1 MLHGLTGRRTY
12 GVLPFQHGLGIDE
25 EDGLRVS
32 LRGAVRESV
41 VAPPV
46 GDDVLR
52 VAVCAVPLMSNFTDV
67 DALAAEPGVVVRFV
81 DRAEELV
88 DADLVV
94 VPGTRGT
101 VRALRWLRERGL
113 ADALA
118 RRAAEGRPV
127 LGICGGFQVLG
138 EHIEDDVESREG
150 SVAGL
155 GLLPVRVRFARE
167 KTLARPVGEALGE
180 PVEGYE
186 IHHGVAEVAGGEA
199 FLDGCRVGEM
209 WGTHWH
215 GSLESD
221 GFRRRFL
228 AGWRGRP
235 APLRPRART
244 SFAALREEQLDLL
257 GDLIEEHADTD
268 ALLSL
273 IEKGAPAGLPFI
285 APGAPVTGGPGT
297 RPRPPRPLPERS
309 FECHH
314 APRHQGGPV
323 STPYPFTAL
332 VGQDDLRLALLLNA
346 VSPAVGGVLVRG
358 EKGTAKS
365 TAVRAL
371 SALLP
376 EVPVVAG
383 CRFSLRPGRRRPE
396 LPRRPARGGR
406 RAARPARMVEL
417 PVGASEDR
425 LVGALDI
432 ERALAEGVKAFEPG
446 LLADAHRGIL
456 YVDEVNLLHDHL
468 VDLLLDAAAM
478 GASYVER
485 EGVSV
490 RHAARFLLVGT
501 MNPEEGE
508 LRPQLLD
515 RFGLTVE
522 VAASRETD
530 QRVEVVRRRLAH
542 DDDPEAFAGRWADEE
557 AALRDRVVAA
567 RALLPQVVLGDGA
580 LRQIAATCAAFE
592 VDGMR
597 ADIVMARTATALAAW
612 AGRTDVRSEDVRQAA
627 LLALP
632 HRRRRNPFD
641 APGLDEDKLDETL
654 DEAREDDA
662 PEPPGSPEPP
672 EGDDDPDGGPGGGG
686 GQPPADGGPDSPG
699 LPPQQ
704 SRDQAEDRNQGEGAG
719 QEDAPAPQ
727 APAAGGPGE
736 QGAVSAAEPFRTRM
750 LSVPGI
756 GEGAAGRRSRARTEH
771 GRTTGSRR
779 PRGALTKLHLAATV
793 QAAAPHQRA
802 RGRSGTGLVVRRDD
816 LRQATREGREGNLV
830 LFVVDA
836 SGSMAAR
843 QRMSAVK
850 GAVLSL
856 LLDAYQRRDKVG
868 LVTFRGSAAEVALP
882 PTSSVDAAAAR
893 LETLPTGGRTPLAAG
908 LLRAHDVLRV
918 ERLRD
923 AARRPLLV
931 VVTDGRATGGV
942 EPVAQAGRAARLFAA
957 DGVASV
963 VVDCES
969 GYVRLGLA
977 GQLAGELGGTAVTL
991 DELRADSIAGLVK
1004 DVQGHGNHSRKAA

>member
-1 MLHGLTGRRTY
+1 MTT
-12 GVLPFQHGLGIDE
+12 PF
-25 EDGLRVS
+25 
-32 LRGAVRESV
+32 
-41 VAPPV
+41 
-46 GDDVLR
+46 
-52 VAVCAVPLMSNFTDV
+52 
-67 DALAAEPGVVVRFV
+67 
-81 DRAEELV
+81 
-88 DADLVV
+88 
-94 VPGTRGT
+94 
-101 VRALRWLRERGL
+101 
-113 ADALA
+113 
-118 RRAAEGRPV
+118 
-127 LGICGGFQVLG
+127 
-138 EHIEDDVESREG
+138 
-150 SVAGL
+150 
-155 GLLPVRVRFARE
+155 
-167 KTLARPVGEALGE
+167 
-180 PVEGYE
+180 
-186 IHHGVAEVAGGEA
+186 
-199 FLDGCRVGEM
+199 
-209 WGTHWH
+209 
-215 GSLESD
+215 
-221 GFRRRFL
+221 
-228 AGWRGRP
+228 
-235 APLRPRART
+235 
-244 SFAALREEQLDLL
+244 
-257 GDLIEEHADTD
+257 
-268 ALLSL
+268 
-273 IEKGAPAGLPFI
+273 
-285 APGAPVTGGPGT
+285 
-297 RPRPPRPLPERS
+297 
-309 FECHH
+309 
-314 APRHQGGPV
+314 
-323 STPYPFTAL
+323 PFTAV

-376 EVPVVAG
+376 EVAVVPG
-383 CRFSLRPGRRRPE
+383 CRFSCDPAAPDPACPDGPHEPGNGSTRPS
-396 LPRRPARGGR
+396 
-406 RAARPARMVEL
+406 RMVEL

-432 ERALAEGVKAFEPG
+432 ERALSEGVKAFEPG

-490 RHAARFLLVGT
+490 RHASKFLLVGT

-522 VAASRETD
+522 VAASREPD
-530 QRVEVVRRRLAH
+530 QRVEVVRRRLAY
-542 DDDPEAFAGRWADEE
+542 DDDPTGFTARWAAEE
-557 AALRDRVVAA
+557 TAVRQRVVAA
-567 RALLPQVVLGDGA
+567 RELLPSVRLGDGA

-612 AGRTDVRSEDVRQAA
+612 AGRTDVLAEDVRQAA

-654 DEAREDDA
+654 EEFG
-662 PEPPGSPEPP
+662 GS
-672 EGDDDPDGGPGGGG
+672 DDDDQPDPDGPGGGG
-686 GQPPADGGPDSPG
+686 GQPPSSDGPQADGDGSGAQPEADEGSGAQPE
-699 LPPQQ
+699 
-704 SRDQAEDRNQGEGAG
+704 AGEGGEPQPSGAG
-719 QEDAPAPQ
+719 S
-727 APAAGGPGE
+727 GE
-736 QGAVSAAEPFRTRM
+736 QSAVRASEPFRTKV
-750 LSVPGI
+750 LSVPGL
-756 GEGAAGRRSRARTEH
+756 GDGAAGRRSRARTEH
-771 GRTTGSRR
+771 GRTTGARR
-779 PRGALTKLHLAATV
+779 PQGALTKLHLAATV

-802 RGRSGTGLVVRRDD
+802 RGRSGRGLVVRRDD

-868 LVTFRGSAAEVALP
+868 LVTFRGTTGEVALP

-908 LLRAHDVLRV
+908 LLRAHEVLRV

-923 AARRPLLV
+923 PARRALVV
-931 VVTDGRATGGV
+931 VVTDGRATGGP
-942 EPVAQAGRAARLFAA
+942 EPVALAGRAARLFAA

-969 GYVRLGLA
+969 GPVRLGLA

-1004 DVQGHGNHSRKAA
+1004 DVQGGSKRRAA

>member
-1 MLHGLTGRRTY
+1 M
-12 GVLPFQHGLGIDE
+12 
-25 EDGLRVS
+25 
-32 LRGAVRESV
+32 
-41 VAPPV
+41 
-46 GDDVLR
+46 
-52 VAVCAVPLMSNFTDV
+52 
-67 DALAAEPGVVVRFV
+67 
-81 DRAEELV
+81 
-88 DADLVV
+88 
-94 VPGTRGT
+94 
-101 VRALRWLRERGL
+101 
-113 ADALA
+113 
-118 RRAAEGRPV
+118 
-127 LGICGGFQVLG
+127 
-138 EHIEDDVESREG
+138 
-150 SVAGL
+150 
-155 GLLPVRVRFARE
+155 
-167 KTLARPVGEALGE
+167 
-180 PVEGYE
+180 
-186 IHHGVAEVAGGEA
+186 
-199 FLDGCRVGEM
+199 
-209 WGTHWH
+209 
-215 GSLESD
+215 
-221 GFRRRFL
+221 
-228 AGWRGRP
+228 
-235 APLRPRART
+235 
-244 SFAALREEQLDLL
+244 
-257 GDLIEEHADTD
+257 
-268 ALLSL
+268 
-273 IEKGAPAGLPFI
+273 
-285 APGAPVTGGPGT
+285 
-297 RPRPPRPLPERS
+297 
-309 FECHH
+309 
-314 APRHQGGPV
+314 
-323 STPYPFTAL
+323 STPFPFTAV

-376 EVPVVAG
+376 AVDVVTG
-383 CRFSLRPGRRRPE
+383 CRFSCD
-396 LPRRPARGGR
+396 PAAPDPACPDGPHEVE
-406 RAARPARMVEL
+406 ASSTRPARMVEL

-432 ERALAEGVKAFEPG
+432 ERALSEGVKAFEPG

-522 VAASRETD
+522 VAASREPD

-542 DDDPEAFAGRWADEE
+542 DDDPATFVARWADEE
-557 AALRDRVVAA
+557 AEVRARIVAA
-567 RALLPQVVLGDGA
+567 RALLPSVRLGDGA

-612 AGRTDVRSEDVRQAA
+612 AGRTDVLAEDVRQAA

-654 DEAREDDA
+654 EEFS
-662 PEPPGSPEPP
+662 GSDGDGSDGNGP
-672 EGDDDPDGGPGGGG
+672 DDDPDPDGPGGG
-686 GQPPADGGPDSPG
+686 GQPPQEGPDDGSPAGDVPAQGEPSADG
-699 LPPQQ
+699 
-704 SRDQAEDRNQGEGAG
+704 
-719 QEDAPAPQ
+719 Q
-727 APAAGGPGE
+727 APAGQSAAE
-736 QGAVSAAEPFRTRM
+736 QSPVRAAEPFRTKV
-750 LSVPGI
+750 LSVPGL

-793 QAAAPHQRA
+793 QAAAPHQLA
-802 RGRSGTGLVVRRDD
+802 RGRSGRGLVVRRDD

-882 PTSSVDAAAAR
+882 PTSSVDAAAVR
-893 LETLPTGGRTPLAAG
+893 LESLPTGGRTPLSAG
-908 LLRAHDVLRV
+908 LLRAHEVLRV

-923 AARRPLLV
+923 SARRPLVV
-931 VVTDGRATGGV
+931 VVTDGRATGGP
-942 EPVAQAGRAARLFAA
+942 EPVATAGRAARLFAA
-957 DGVASV
+957 EGVASV

-969 GYVRLGLA
+969 GPVRLGLA

-991 DELRADSIAGLVK
+991 DALRADSLAGLVR
-1004 DVQGHGNHSRKAA
+1004 DVQGTSRRAA

>member
-1 MLHGLTGRRTY
+1 MTT
-12 GVLPFQHGLGIDE
+12 PF
-25 EDGLRVS
+25 
-32 LRGAVRESV
+32 
-41 VAPPV
+41 
-46 GDDVLR
+46 
-52 VAVCAVPLMSNFTDV
+52 
-67 DALAAEPGVVVRFV
+67 
-81 DRAEELV
+81 
-88 DADLVV
+88 
-94 VPGTRGT
+94 
-101 VRALRWLRERGL
+101 
-113 ADALA
+113 
-118 RRAAEGRPV
+118 
-127 LGICGGFQVLG
+127 
-138 EHIEDDVESREG
+138 
-150 SVAGL
+150 
-155 GLLPVRVRFARE
+155 
-167 KTLARPVGEALGE
+167 
-180 PVEGYE
+180 
-186 IHHGVAEVAGGEA
+186 
-199 FLDGCRVGEM
+199 
-209 WGTHWH
+209 
-215 GSLESD
+215 
-221 GFRRRFL
+221 
-228 AGWRGRP
+228 
-235 APLRPRART
+235 
-244 SFAALREEQLDLL
+244 
-257 GDLIEEHADTD
+257 
-268 ALLSL
+268 
-273 IEKGAPAGLPFI
+273 
-285 APGAPVTGGPGT
+285 
-297 RPRPPRPLPERS
+297 
-309 FECHH
+309 
-314 APRHQGGPV
+314 
-323 STPYPFTAL
+323 PFTAV

-376 EVPVVAG
+376 EVAVVPG
-383 CRFSLRPGRRRPE
+383 CRFSCDPAAPDPACPDGPHERGPGVE
-396 LPRRPARGGR
+396 
-406 RAARPARMVEL
+406 RPARMVEL

-478 GASYVER
+478 GSSYVER

-522 VAASRETD
+522 VTASREPD
-530 QRVEVVRRRLAH
+530 QRVEVVRRRLAY
-542 DDDPEAFAGRWADEE
+542 DDDPDGFAARWAAEE
-557 AALRDRVVAA
+557 AAVRQRIATA
-567 RALLPQVVLGDGA
+567 RELLPQVRLGDGA

-612 AGRTDVRSEDVRQAA
+612 AGRTDVLAEDVRQAA

-654 DEAREDDA
+654 ERSAGQDGDGD
-662 PEPPGSPEPP
+662 
-672 EGDDDPDGGPGGGG
+672 GDDDPGPGGPGGGG
-686 GQPPADGGPDSPG
+686 RPEPEDGPQGGGDTAARPETGEGGQPQPSGAPEQSPV
-699 LPPQQ
+699 
-704 SRDQAEDRNQGEGAG
+704 R
-719 QEDAPAPQ
+719 
-727 APAAGGPGE
+727 
-736 QGAVSAAEPFRTRM
+736 AAEPFRAKA

-771 GRTTGSRR
+771 GRTTGARR
-779 PRGALTKLHLAATV
+779 PRGTLTKLHLAATV
-793 QAAAPHQRA
+793 RAAAPHQRA
-802 RGRSGTGLVVRRDD
+802 RGRSGPGLVIRRDD
-816 LRQATREGREGNLV
+816 LRQAVREGREGNLV

-868 LVTFRGSAAEVALP
+868 LVTFRGAGAEVALP

-893 LETLPTGGRTPLAAG
+893 LESLPTGGRTPLAAG
-908 LLRAHDVLRV
+908 LLKAHEVLRV

-923 AARRPLLV
+923 PARRALLV
-931 VVTDGRATGGV
+931 VVTDGRATGGP
-942 EPVAQAGRAARLFAA
+942 EPVALAGRAARLFAA
-957 DGVASV
+957 ESVASV

-969 GYVRLGLA
+969 GPVRLGLA
-977 GQLAGELGGTAVTL
+977 GRLAGELGGTAVTL
-991 DELRADSIAGLVK
+991 DELRADSIAGLVR
-1004 DVQGHGNHSRKAA
+1004 DVRETSRRAA

>member
-1 MLHGLTGRRTY
+1 M
-12 GVLPFQHGLGIDE
+12 
-25 EDGLRVS
+25 
-32 LRGAVRESV
+32 
-41 VAPPV
+41 
-46 GDDVLR
+46 
-52 VAVCAVPLMSNFTDV
+52 
-67 DALAAEPGVVVRFV
+67 
-81 DRAEELV
+81 
-88 DADLVV
+88 
-94 VPGTRGT
+94 
-101 VRALRWLRERGL
+101 
-113 ADALA
+113 
-118 RRAAEGRPV
+118 
-127 LGICGGFQVLG
+127 
-138 EHIEDDVESREG
+138 
-150 SVAGL
+150 
-155 GLLPVRVRFARE
+155 
-167 KTLARPVGEALGE
+167 
-180 PVEGYE
+180 
-186 IHHGVAEVAGGEA
+186 
-199 FLDGCRVGEM
+199 
-209 WGTHWH
+209 
-215 GSLESD
+215 
-221 GFRRRFL
+221 
-228 AGWRGRP
+228 
-235 APLRPRART
+235 
-244 SFAALREEQLDLL
+244 
-257 GDLIEEHADTD
+257 
-268 ALLSL
+268 
-273 IEKGAPAGLPFI
+273 
-285 APGAPVTGGPGT
+285 
-297 RPRPPRPLPERS
+297 
-309 FECHH
+309 
-314 APRHQGGPV
+314 
-323 STPYPFTAL
+323 STPFPFTAV

-376 EVPVVAG
+376 EVDVVSG
-383 CRFSLRPGRRRPE
+383 CRFSCDPGSPD
-396 LPRRPARGGR
+396 PACPDGPHAPG
-406 RAARPARMVEL
+406 ASGSRPARMVEL

-432 ERALAEGVKAFEPG
+432 ERALSEGVKAFEPG

-490 RHAARFLLVGT
+490 RHASRFLLVGT

-522 VAASRETD
+522 VAASREPD
-530 QRVEVVRRRLAH
+530 QRVEVVRRRLAY
-542 DDDPEAFAGRWADEE
+542 DDDPAGFAARWAGEE
-557 AALRDRVVAA
+557 AAVRQRVVAA
-567 RALLPQVVLGDGA
+567 RALLPSVRLGDGA

-612 AGRTDVRSEDVRQAA
+612 AGRSDVLAEDVRQAA

-654 DEAREDDA
+654 EEFGGQD
-662 PEPPGSPEPP
+662 P
-672 EGDDDPDGGPGGGG
+672 GDDDPDDPGPGGGPGGQPEPGDAPGG
-686 GQPPADGGPDSPG
+686 DGDTAARPE
-699 LPPQQ
+699 
-704 SRDQAEDRNQGEGAG
+704 AGEGGEPRPSGA
-719 QEDAPAPQ
+719 
-727 APAAGGPGE
+727 GE
-736 QGAVSAAEPFRTRM
+736 QSPVRAAEPFRAKV
-750 LSVPGI
+750 LSVPGL

-771 GRTTGSRR
+771 GRTTGARR

-793 QAAAPHQRA
+793 RAAAPHQRA
-802 RGRSGTGLVVRRDD
+802 RGRSGPGLVVRRDD

-843 QRMSAVK
+843 RRMGAVK

-868 LVTFRGSAAEVALP
+868 LVTFRGSAADVALP

-893 LETLPTGGRTPLAAG
+893 LESLPTGGRTPLAAG
-908 LLRAHDVLRV
+908 LLRAHEVLRV

-923 AARRPLLV
+923 PARRALVV
-931 VVTDGRATGGV
+931 VVTDGRATGGP
-942 EPVAQAGRAARLFAA
+942 EPVALASRAARLFAA
-957 DGVASV
+957 GQVASV

-969 GYVRLGLA
+969 GPVRLGLA
-977 GQLAGELGGTAVTL
+977 GRLADELGGTAVTL

-1004 DVQGHGNHSRKAA
+1004 DVQRRAA

>member
-1 MLHGLTGRRTY
+1 MTT
-12 GVLPFQHGLGIDE
+12 PF
-25 EDGLRVS
+25 
-32 LRGAVRESV
+32 
-41 VAPPV
+41 
-46 GDDVLR
+46 
-52 VAVCAVPLMSNFTDV
+52 
-67 DALAAEPGVVVRFV
+67 
-81 DRAEELV
+81 
-88 DADLVV
+88 
-94 VPGTRGT
+94 
-101 VRALRWLRERGL
+101 
-113 ADALA
+113 
-118 RRAAEGRPV
+118 
-127 LGICGGFQVLG
+127 
-138 EHIEDDVESREG
+138 
-150 SVAGL
+150 
-155 GLLPVRVRFARE
+155 
-167 KTLARPVGEALGE
+167 
-180 PVEGYE
+180 
-186 IHHGVAEVAGGEA
+186 
-199 FLDGCRVGEM
+199 
-209 WGTHWH
+209 
-215 GSLESD
+215 
-221 GFRRRFL
+221 
-228 AGWRGRP
+228 
-235 APLRPRART
+235 
-244 SFAALREEQLDLL
+244 
-257 GDLIEEHADTD
+257 
-268 ALLSL
+268 
-273 IEKGAPAGLPFI
+273 
-285 APGAPVTGGPGT
+285 
-297 RPRPPRPLPERS
+297 
-309 FECHH
+309 
-314 APRHQGGPV
+314 
-323 STPYPFTAL
+323 PFTAV

-371 SALLP
+371 SVLLP
-376 EVPVVAG
+376 TVDVVAG
-383 CRFSLRPGRRRPE
+383 CRFSCDPAAPDPACPDGPHNPPGAFE
-396 LPRRPARGGR
+396 S
-406 RAARPARMVEL
+406 RPARMVEL

-490 RHAARFLLVGT
+490 RHAAKFLLVGT

-522 VAASRETD
+522 VAASREPD
-530 QRVEVVRRRLAH
+530 QRVEVVRRRLAY
-542 DDDPEAFAGRWADEE
+542 DDDPAGFATRWAGEE
-557 AALRDRVVAA
+557 AAVRQRIVAA
-567 RALLPQVVLGDGA
+567 RALLPSVRLGDGA

-612 AGRTDVRSEDVRQAA
+612 AGRTEVLAEDVRQAA

-641 APGLDEDKLDETL
+641 APGLDEDKLDQTL
-654 DEAREDDA
+654 EEFSG
-662 PEPPGSPEPP
+662 ESE
-672 EGDDDPDGGPGGGG
+672 DDDPDPDGPGGGG
-686 GQPPADGGPDSPG
+686 GQPAPDDGD
-699 LPPQQ
+699 PQGGDTGA
-704 SRDQAEDRNQGEGAG
+704 RPEAGEDGE
-719 QEDAPAPQ
+719 PQ
-727 APAAGGPGE
+727 ASGGSGE
-736 QGAVSAAEPFRTRM
+736 QAPTRAAEPFRTKV
-750 LSVPGI
+750 LTVPGI
-756 GEGAAGRRSRARTEH
+756 GAGAAGRRSRARTEH
-771 GRTTGSRR
+771 GRTTGARR

-802 RGRSGTGLVVRRDD
+802 RGRSGPGLVVRRDD

-830 LFVVDA
+830 LFLVDA

-868 LVTFRGSAAEVALP
+868 LVTFRGSAADVALP

-893 LETLPTGGRTPLAAG
+893 LEALPTGGRTPLAAG
-908 LLRAHDVLRV
+908 LLKAHDVLRV

-923 AARRPLLV
+923 PARRALVV
-931 VVTDGRATGGV
+931 VVTDGRATGGP
-942 EPVAQAGRAARLFAA
+942 EPVALAGRAARLFAA

-969 GYVRLGLA
+969 GPVRLGLA
-977 GQLAGELGGTAVTL
+977 GQLAGELGGAAVTL

-1004 DVQGHGNHSRKAA
+1004 DVQRRAA

>member
-1 MLHGLTGRRTY
+1 M
-12 GVLPFQHGLGIDE
+12 
-25 EDGLRVS
+25 
-32 LRGAVRESV
+32 
-41 VAPPV
+41 
-46 GDDVLR
+46 
-52 VAVCAVPLMSNFTDV
+52 
-67 DALAAEPGVVVRFV
+67 
-81 DRAEELV
+81 
-88 DADLVV
+88 
-94 VPGTRGT
+94 
-101 VRALRWLRERGL
+101 
-113 ADALA
+113 
-118 RRAAEGRPV
+118 
-127 LGICGGFQVLG
+127 
-138 EHIEDDVESREG
+138 
-150 SVAGL
+150 
-155 GLLPVRVRFARE
+155 
-167 KTLARPVGEALGE
+167 
-180 PVEGYE
+180 
-186 IHHGVAEVAGGEA
+186 
-199 FLDGCRVGEM
+199 
-209 WGTHWH
+209 
-215 GSLESD
+215 
-221 GFRRRFL
+221 
-228 AGWRGRP
+228 
-235 APLRPRART
+235 
-244 SFAALREEQLDLL
+244 
-257 GDLIEEHADTD
+257 
-268 ALLSL
+268 
-273 IEKGAPAGLPFI
+273 
-285 APGAPVTGGPGT
+285 
-297 RPRPPRPLPERS
+297 
-309 FECHH
+309 
-314 APRHQGGPV
+314 
-323 STPYPFTAL
+323 STPFPFTAV

-371 SALLP
+371 SALMP
-376 EVPVVAG
+376 EVPVVPG
-383 CRFSLRPGRRRPE
+383 CRFSCDPERPDPGCPDGPHE
-396 LPRRPARGGR
+396 PGAGVE
-406 RAARPARMVEL
+406 RPARMVEL

-432 ERALAEGVKAFEPG
+432 ERALSEGVKAFEPG

-490 RHAARFLLVGT
+490 RHASKFLLVGT

-522 VAASRETD
+522 VAASREPD
-530 QRVEVVRRRLAH
+530 QRVEVVRRRLAY
-542 DDDPEAFAGRWADEE
+542 DDDPAGFAARWADDE
-557 AALRDRVVAA
+557 AEVRQRIVAA
-567 RALLPQVVLGDGA
+567 RELLPSVRLGDGA

-612 AGRTDVRSEDVRQAA
+612 AGRTDVLAEDVRQAA

-654 DEAREDDA
+654 EEFA
-662 PEPPGSPEPP
+662 
-672 EGDDDPDGGPGGGG
+672 GDDENESRDENDGDEDPDPDGPGGGGGGGGGG
-686 GQPPADGGPDSPG
+686 GQPPSGPEGPDAPRSG
-699 LPPQQ
+699 DVGAPPE
-704 SRDQAEDRNQGEGAG
+704 AGEGG
-719 QEDAPAPQ
+719 QPQ
-727 APAAGGPGE
+727 APGAGE
-736 QGAVSAAEPFRTRM
+736 QQPVRASEPFRTKV
-750 LSVPGI
+750 LSVPGL

-771 GRTTGSRR
+771 GRTTGARR

-793 QAAAPHQRA
+793 HAAAPHQRT
-802 RGRSGTGLVVRRDD
+802 RGRSGPGLVVRRDD

-868 LVTFRGSAAEVALP
+868 LVTFRGTSADVALP

-893 LETLPTGGRTPLAAG
+893 LESLPTGGRTPLAAG
-908 LLRAHDVLRV
+908 LLKAHDVLRV

-923 AARRPLLV
+923 PARRALVV
-931 VVTDGRATGGV
+931 VVTDGRATGGP
-942 EPVAQAGRAARLFAA
+942 EPVALAGRAARLFAA
-957 DGVASV
+957 DGIASV
-963 VVDCES
+963 VVDCEA

-991 DELRADSIAGLVK
+991 DELRADSIAGLVR
-1004 DVQGHGNHSRKAA
+1004 DVQGGSQGGSKRRAA

>member
-1 MLHGLTGRRTY
+1 M
-12 GVLPFQHGLGIDE
+12 
-25 EDGLRVS
+25 
-32 LRGAVRESV
+32 
-41 VAPPV
+41 
-46 GDDVLR
+46 
-52 VAVCAVPLMSNFTDV
+52 
-67 DALAAEPGVVVRFV
+67 
-81 DRAEELV
+81 
-88 DADLVV
+88 
-94 VPGTRGT
+94 
-101 VRALRWLRERGL
+101 
-113 ADALA
+113 
-118 RRAAEGRPV
+118 
-127 LGICGGFQVLG
+127 
-138 EHIEDDVESREG
+138 
-150 SVAGL
+150 
-155 GLLPVRVRFARE
+155 
-167 KTLARPVGEALGE
+167 
-180 PVEGYE
+180 
-186 IHHGVAEVAGGEA
+186 
-199 FLDGCRVGEM
+199 
-209 WGTHWH
+209 
-215 GSLESD
+215 
-221 GFRRRFL
+221 
-228 AGWRGRP
+228 
-235 APLRPRART
+235 
-244 SFAALREEQLDLL
+244 
-257 GDLIEEHADTD
+257 
-268 ALLSL
+268 
-273 IEKGAPAGLPFI
+273 
-285 APGAPVTGGPGT
+285 
-297 RPRPPRPLPERS
+297 
-309 FECHH
+309 
-314 APRHQGGPV
+314 
-323 STPYPFTAL
+323 STPFPFTAV

-376 EVPVVAG
+376 EVDVVSG
-383 CRFSLRPGRRRPE
+383 CRFSCDPGAPDPACPDGPHEPGAFESRPS
-396 LPRRPARGGR
+396 
-406 RAARPARMVEL
+406 RMVEL

-522 VAASRETD
+522 VAASREPE
-530 QRVEVVRRRLAH
+530 QRVEVVRRRLAY
-542 DDDPEAFAGRWADEE
+542 DDDPAGFAARWADEE
-557 AALRDRVVAA
+557 AAVRARIVAA
-567 RALLPQVVLGDGA
+567 RALLPSVRLGDGA

-612 AGRTDVRSEDVRQAA
+612 AGRTEVLAEDVRQAA

-654 DEAREDDA
+654 EEFGDSADDED
-662 PEPPGSPEPP
+662 P
-672 EGDDDPDGGPGGGG
+672 DPDGSGGGGGGG
-686 GQPPADGGPDSPG
+686 GQPAPDSG
-699 LPPQQ
+699 PQGGDTGA
-704 SRDQAEDRNQGEGAG
+704 RPEEGEGG
-719 QEDAPAPQ
+719 QPQASGAAEQ
-727 APAAGGPGE
+727 APAR
-736 QGAVSAAEPFRTRM
+736 AAEPFRTRV
-750 LSVPGI
+750 LSVPGL

-771 GRTTGSRR
+771 GRTTGARR
-779 PRGALTKLHLAATV
+779 PRGTLTKLHLAATV
-793 QAAAPHQRA
+793 RAAAPHQRA
-802 RGRSGTGLVVRRDD
+802 RGRSGPGLVVRRDD

-868 LVTFRGSAAEVALP
+868 LVTFRGKDAQVALP

-893 LETLPTGGRTPLAAG
+893 LESLPTGGRTPLAAG
-908 LLRAHDVLRV
+908 LLRAHEVLRV

-923 AARRPLLV
+923 PARRALVV
-931 VVTDGRATGGV
+931 VVTDGRATGGP
-942 EPVAQAGRAARLFAA
+942 EPVALAGRAARLFAA
-957 DGVASV
+957 EQVASV

-969 GYVRLGLA
+969 GPVRLGLA

-991 DELRADSIAGLVK
+991 DELRADSIAGLVR
-1004 DVQGHGNHSRKAA
+1004 DVQGNSNRRAA

>member
-1 MLHGLTGRRTY
+1 MTT
-12 GVLPFQHGLGIDE
+12 PF
-25 EDGLRVS
+25 
-32 LRGAVRESV
+32 
-41 VAPPV
+41 
-46 GDDVLR
+46 
-52 VAVCAVPLMSNFTDV
+52 
-67 DALAAEPGVVVRFV
+67 
-81 DRAEELV
+81 
-88 DADLVV
+88 
-94 VPGTRGT
+94 
-101 VRALRWLRERGL
+101 
-113 ADALA
+113 
-118 RRAAEGRPV
+118 
-127 LGICGGFQVLG
+127 
-138 EHIEDDVESREG
+138 
-150 SVAGL
+150 
-155 GLLPVRVRFARE
+155 
-167 KTLARPVGEALGE
+167 
-180 PVEGYE
+180 
-186 IHHGVAEVAGGEA
+186 
-199 FLDGCRVGEM
+199 
-209 WGTHWH
+209 
-215 GSLESD
+215 
-221 GFRRRFL
+221 
-228 AGWRGRP
+228 
-235 APLRPRART
+235 
-244 SFAALREEQLDLL
+244 
-257 GDLIEEHADTD
+257 
-268 ALLSL
+268 
-273 IEKGAPAGLPFI
+273 
-285 APGAPVTGGPGT
+285 
-297 RPRPPRPLPERS
+297 
-309 FECHH
+309 
-314 APRHQGGPV
+314 
-323 STPYPFTAL
+323 PFTAV

-376 EVPVVAG
+376 AVPVVSG
-383 CRFSLRPGRRRPE
+383 CRFSCD
-396 LPRRPARGGR
+396 PAQPDPACPDGPHESGNGV
-406 RAARPARMVEL
+406 ARPSRMVEL

-490 RHAARFLLVGT
+490 RHASKFLLVGT

-522 VAASRETD
+522 VAASREPD
-530 QRVEVVRRRLAH
+530 QRVEVVRRRLAY
-542 DDDPEAFAGRWADEE
+542 DDDPAGFAARWADEE
-557 AALRDRVVAA
+557 AAVRQRVVAA
-567 RALLPQVVLGDGA
+567 RELLPSVRLGDGA

-612 AGRTDVRSEDVRQAA
+612 AGRTEVLAEDVRQAA

-641 APGLDEDKLDETL
+641 APGLDEDKLDQTL
-654 DEAREDDA
+654 EEFS
-662 PEPPGSPEPP
+662 G
-672 EGDDDPDGGPGGGG
+672 EGDEDPDPDGPGGGG
-686 GQPPADGGPDSPG
+686 GQPTPDDGSPG
-699 LPPQQ
+699 DSGDGARPEAGEDGEPQ
-704 SRDQAEDRNQGEGAG
+704 AGGAG
-719 QEDAPAPQ
+719 
-727 APAAGGPGE
+727 GGE
-736 QGAVSAAEPFRTRM
+736 QSPVRASEPFRTKV
-750 LSVPGI
+750 LSVPGL
-756 GEGAAGRRSRARTEH
+756 GDGAAGRRSRARTEH
-771 GRTTGSRR
+771 GRTTGARR

-802 RGRSGTGLVVRRDD
+802 RGRSGPGLVLRRDD

-843 QRMSAVK
+843 QRMGAVK

-868 LVTFRGSAAEVALP
+868 LVTFRGTAGEVALP

-893 LETLPTGGRTPLAAG
+893 LESLPTGGRTPLAAG
-908 LLRAHDVLRV
+908 LLKAHEVLRV

-923 AARRPLLV
+923 PARRALVV
-931 VVTDGRATGGV
+931 VVTDGRATGGP
-942 EPVAQAGRAARLFAA
+942 EPVALSQRAARLFAA

-969 GYVRLGLA
+969 GPVRLGLA

-1004 DVQGHGNHSRKAA
+1004 DVQRRAA